1 MKTGKSQSQ
10 NKNRDRGK
18 KKKKKKKESIMKTKR
33 SWFVDSKRKPTGKRA
48 DQQILK

>member
-1 MKTGKSQSQ
+1 
-10 NKNRDRGK
+10 
-18 KKKKKKKESIMKTKR
+18 MKTKR